1 MEKEGFMLN
10 KNTVVETTTEW
21 LAEQKAKETPSERM
35 ARFMKEEE
43 LLRDAG
49 YYDDDDELY

>member
-1 MEKEGFMLN
+1 MLN